1 MPIFFWSGVGGGGE
15 GQRVL
20 WEMCERR
27 IACLLQCRRSRE
39 NVYRLGKAP

>member
-1 MPIFFWSGVGGGGE
+1 MPIFFWSGVGGGE

>member
-1 MPIFFWSGVGGGGE
+1 MQIFFSGVGEGGR

-20 WEMCERR
+20 WEMCEWR
-27 IACLLQCRRSRE
+27 IACLFQCRRSRE